1 MKKFWH
7 SIWRRVVVAGVVSG
21 LVASSVAGCI
31 AGPRAGAAALTGTV
45 AGLLNHYIMGTVLS
59 RVAEEPGRAGAAVFA
74 STLGRMALV
83 TLAAVA
89 VILGCGPFNVIAYL
103 AALAVIQLTAALV
116 TARFRAR
123 SQKAAQ

>member
-1 MKKFWH
+1 MKEFWR
-7 SIWRRVVVAGVVSG
+7 SIWRRVAVAGILSG
-21 LVASSVAGCI
+21 FAASSAAWFAG
-31 AGPRAGAAALTGTV
+31 GPRTGAAALTGTV
-45 AGLLNHYIMGTVLS
+45 TGLLNHYIMGTVLC
-59 RVAEEPGRAGAAVFA
+59 RVAEEPGRASLAVFA

-89 VILGCGPFNVIAYL
+89 VILGCGPLNVIAYL

-123 SQKAAQ
+123 SQKGTR